1 MAFPKSQT
9 NLYRVYIEQTDSLK
23 KFATKYYPTI
33 LMGNILVLENYP
45 AILMGNI
52 LVLKYYPAILMG
64 NILVLE
70 NYPMISMGNI
80 VLGAIL
86 TPCLVHCDE

>member
-1 MAFPKSQT
+1 MKP
-9 NLYRVYIEQTDSLK
+9 TDSLK

-52 LVLKYYPAILMG
+52 LVL
-64 NILVLE
+64 E
-70 NYPMISMGNI
+70 NYPTISMGNI